1 MENELL
7 IKFGGEN
14 HIRVETLTEFLDCYK
29 DLLYKINE
37 TMGHSKD
44 DLIIE
49 VFPPENG
56 SFKIKLNPRYRDLML
71 NTLSSIVAGTL
82 SGLILVWILSKDTK
96 LSLEDVAK
104 IIQIIES
111 NDKKEIAK
119 NVYNIYQFNEVK
131 QTINQTF
138 KIISSDPNI
147 ESLDV
152 ALDSKELFNIDRQD
166 FEKHIDNNL
175 EQVEKTKQNPITIS
189 NEVSLVVKTVHFE
202 GDGKWAFV
210 WKGYPIK
217 ATMKDEKFLNRL
229 NNEAFKRGDILEV
242 ILQQK
247 QTFDDDLNTMI
258 VDQSS
263 YVILEVKNHISKN
276 INENYTLGLND

>member
-71 NTLSSIVAGTL
+71 NNLSSIIASTL
-82 SGLILVWILSKDTK
+82 SGLLLVWILSKDTK

-104 IIQIIES
+104 IIEIIES
-111 NDKKEIAK
+111 NEKKEIAK

-138 KIISSDPNI
+138 EIISNDPNI
-147 ESLDV
+147 KSLDV

-166 FEKHIDNNL
+166 FEKHIDNNI
-175 EQVEKTKQNPITIS
+175 EQVEKTLQNPITIS

-217 ATMKDEKFLNRL
+217 ATMKDAKFLKRL
-229 NNEAFKRGDILEV
+229 NNESFKRGDILEV

-247 QTFDDDLNTMI
+247 QTFDDDLKTMI

-276 INENYTLGLND
+276 TNENYTLGLND